1 MSAVKLLLVAL
12 TAGAVL
18 AAGAA
23 SVRATSAGETDV
35 TGAGSAAF
43 PDGATYG
50 FVALTESTFGLGAVV
65 APSGSAEGV
74 FQAVLTGTRGEQIAV
89 EGTVTTGSASV
100 GNAGLSGSATV
111 NDGGVLSV
119 APFSVTVTPNTLQLT
134 LAAVPLPTQTVQ
146 EGSIFIGA
154 AVPTAVTVT
163 TFRALRTRH
172 GVVLRWKTRSETR
185 IVGFNVYRLQGGKQL
200 RRNRALLRARYAG
213 QSRGTA
219 YSFRDR
225 LPARAGV
232 TRYRLQLVYRGGS
245 RSWYGA
251 VAVARRAAR

>member
-1 MSAVKLLLVAL
+1 VRAVKLLLVAL

-23 SVRATSAGETDV
+23 SVHATSAGETDV

-50 FVALTESTFGLGAVV
+50 FVALSESTFGLGAVV
-65 APSGSAEGV
+65 APTGSAQGV

-100 GNAGLSGSATV
+100 GNADLSGSAMI
-111 NDGGVLSV
+111 NDGAVLSV
-119 APFSVTVTPNTLQLT
+119 SPFSVTVTPNTLQVT
-134 LAAVPLPTQTVQ
+134 LAAVPLPTQTVE

-154 AVPTAVTVT
+154 AVPTSLSVTS
-163 TFRALRTRH
+163 FGARRTRQ
-172 GVVLRWKTRSETR
+172 GVLLRWQTRSETR
-185 IVGFNVYRLQGGKQL
+185 IAGFHVYRLQGGKQL
-200 RRNRALLRARYAG
+200 RRNRALLRAQYAG
-213 QSRGTA
+213 QSRGAA

-225 LPARAGV
+225 LPARARV
-232 TRYRLQLVYRGGS
+232 MRYRLQLVYRDGS
-245 RSWYGA
+245 RSWYGT